1 MVIRNYLFR
10 LAIQKSVMKV
20 LVYGAGVLGS
30 LYAAR
35 LFEAG
40 HSVSIV
46 ARGGRLAALREH
58 GIQLAEVGSATTR
71 RVPVPAAERPVGRY
85 DLILV
90 FVRSHQLAAVLET
103 LAGIEGDVLFLLN
116 WAGGPQPLVDAIGRE
131 RVLLGFANQGG
142 TMEGE
147 VVRYRRPSAL
157 TRLVAMPIG
166 ELDGRETPRLDGIL
180 RMFRA
185 AGFAANAQPRMD
197 AWLRTHAAFEV
208 PLGLAVHTAGGPE
221 ALAGDPDA
229 VRHML
234 REMRHNLSALQT
246 RPVPRAFGALRTL
259 PEAVLVPVLRRFLRS
274 AAAAPLT
281 AATPAV
287 IGELELLAEQLR
299 AAEASAAPRR

>member
-1 MVIRNYLFR
+1 
-10 LAIQKSVMKV
+10 MKV

-30 LYAAR
+30 LYSAR

-40 HSVSIV
+40 HDVSIV
-46 ARGGRLAALREH
+46 ARGERLASLLEH
-58 GIQLAEVGSATTR
+58 GVQLSEVGSTATR
-71 RVPVPAAERPVGRY
+71 SVLVPAVERPAGSF

-90 FVRSHQLAAVLET
+90 FVRSHQVAAVLESISM
-103 LAGIEGDVLFLLN
+103 IEGPVLFLLN
-116 WAGGPQPLVDAIGRE
+116 WAGGPEPLAAAIGRE
-131 RVLLGFANQGG
+131 RVLLGFPNQGG

-166 ELDGRETPRLDGIL
+166 EPDGRDSPRRDGIL

-185 AGFAANAQPRMD
+185 AGFAAKAEPRMD

-208 PLGLAVHTAGGPE
+208 PLGLAVHAAGGPD
-221 ALAGDPDA
+221 ALADDPTA
-229 VRHML
+229 VRDML
-234 REMRHNLSALQT
+234 GAMRHNLAALET
-246 RPVPRAFGALRTL
+246 RPVPRAFGALQTL

-281 AATPAV
+281 TATPAV
-287 IGELELLAEQLR
+287 AGELELLAEQLR
-299 AAEASAAPRR
+299 AAEAATAPRR